1 MINGIRFKVC
11 GLTSQTD
18 AALAVS
24 VGADYLGFIFYP
36 KSPRYISVESYRTM
50 MAHLPLKPKVA
61 VMVEPTSEELAA
73 IKAVGF
79 DYFQF
84 HFPHTTPLTTIE
96 SWSRM
101 VTPEKLWL
109 APRVPPGGGLVP
121 ALYALAG
128 TILFDTY
135 RAGTYGGTGHVGDWP
150 AYKRLSKEYPRINW
164 ILAGGLTPDNIVAA
178 LTETDARIIDVN
190 SGVES
195 VPGIKSSEKLKRLAE
210 ELSTY
215 KGAITRPP
223 F

>member
-18 AALAVS
+18 AALAVGI
-24 VGADYLGFIFYP
+24 GADYLGFIFYP

-50 MAHLPLKPKVA
+50 MAHLPLKAKVA
-61 VMVEPTSEELAA
+61 VMVEPTSEELEA
-73 IKAVGF
+73 IKPLGF
-79 DYFQF
+79 DFFQF
-84 HFPHTTPLTTIE
+84 HFPHTTPLATIE
-96 SWSRM
+96 TWARAVS
-101 VTPEKLWL
+101 PEKLWL
-109 APRVPPGGGLVP
+109 APRVPPGGGLTP

-150 AYKRLSKEYPRINW
+150 AFTRLSKEYPRINW
-164 ILAGGLTPDNIVAA
+164 ILAGGLTPDNIVHA
-178 LTETDARIIDVN
+178 LMETGARLIDVN

-195 VPGIKSSEKLKRLAE
+195 VPGIKSAEKLKRLAE
-210 ELSTY
+210 ELGSY
-215 KGAITRPP
+215 KGALTRAP